1 MATREPRPKDPVGN
15 PVATDPREFA
25 LPGDWHSH
33 RIDKDQFPSVDN
45 EVVNDYRIIN
55 HSRQRNDIVEVWMT
69 TDSEYGE
76 PYGIEART
84 EVGEMA
90 VAFGTAQA
98 FLAAL
103 KTTLHM
109 LDLLDAAEQ
118 AGLTDS

>member
-1 MATREPRPKDPVGN
+1 MATHEPKPKDPVGN
-15 PVATDPREFA
+15 PVATDPDEFA

-33 RIDKDQFPSVDN
+33 RIDKDQFPIGD
-45 EVVNDYRIIN
+45 EVINDYRIIN
-55 HSRQRNDIVEVWMT
+55 HSRQRNGIVEVWMT

-84 EVGEMA
+84 AVGEMA

-118 AGLTDS
+118 AGLSDN